1 MNVLKNRLKVIRA
14 ERNLTQEQIANLAG
28 VTRQTIISIEK
39 GDYAPSVAI
48 ALSLANA
55 LNVRVDDLF
64 HLEHNVPPGSK

>member
-14 ERNLTQEQIANLAG
+14 ERNLTQEQVANLTG

-39 GDYAPSVAI
+39 GDYAPSVGI

-55 LNVRVDDLF
+55 LNVRVDELF
-64 HLEHNVPPGSK
+64 HLEHNVPPSSK